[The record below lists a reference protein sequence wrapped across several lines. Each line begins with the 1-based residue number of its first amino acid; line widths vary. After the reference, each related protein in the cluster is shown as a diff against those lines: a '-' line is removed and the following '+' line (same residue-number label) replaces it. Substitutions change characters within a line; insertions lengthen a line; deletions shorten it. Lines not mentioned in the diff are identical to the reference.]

1 METTALPLDHEIEE
15 QNQDLPLAEIQSKS
29 HYTGKI
35 VKTSLAGA
43 IVDIGLDKPGVI
55 HISQLQKDPVN
66 RVEDVVQ
73 VGQSV
78 DVWVRR
84 VFPKKGRI
92 ELTMIKPLDM
102 DWRDL
107 EEEMVVKGTVT
118 RLEKFGAFVEIGAE
132 RPGLIHISEMAHGY
146 VKDPSEILHEGD
158 EVEVK
163 ILKVNRRKKQIK
175 LSMKALAPAPE
186 PVAKTEPGER
196 EERRERSPRGERGD
210 RGDRG
215 ERRDNRGTRSAS
227 KPVDL
232 VVEDEVQV
240 PTAMEIALREAME
253 RSKKETDEEEAKTKR
268 KAAPGNQE
276 LEAILTRTLQNK
288 VRTAK

>member
-1 METTALPLDHEIEE
+1 
-15 QNQDLPLAEIQSKS
+15 
-29 HYTGKI
+29 
-35 VKTSLAGA
+35 
-43 IVDIGLDKPGVI
+43 
-55 HISQLQKDPVN
+55 
-66 RVEDVVQ
+66 
-73 VGQSV
+73 V

-84 VFPKKGRI
+84 VFSKKGRI
-92 ELTMIKPLDM
+92 ELTMIKPLDK
-102 DWRDL
+102 DWKDL

-186 PVAKTEPGER
+186 P
-196 EERRERSPRGERGD
+196 ERSERVERGERGD
-210 RGDRG
+210 RS
-215 ERRDNRGTRSAS
+215 ERSERGTRGEGRGPRPAP
-227 KPVDL
+227 KPVDM
-232 VVEDEVQV
+232 VIEDEVQV

-253 RSKKETDEEEAKTKR
+253 RSKKDTDEEEIKTKR
-268 KAAPGNQE
+268 KQASNNQE
-276 LEAILTRTLQNK
+276 LEDMLTRTLQNK